1 MCDRVL
7 ATKHSQL
14 FDDVFW
20 TVIDYRP
27 ERSGID
33 NLLLKLSQNL
43 PEAEVSEDNLA
54 LFRGPLLDFIVESL
68 SSFKASR

>member
-7 ATKHSQL
+7 ATKHHQL
-14 FDDVFW
+14 FEDVFW
-20 TVIDYRP
+20 VLIDYRR

-54 LFRGPLLDFIVESL
+54 LFRGPMLDFFAESF
-68 SSFKASR
+68 SSFKTSR